1 MAKCIG
7 FERDAHMTKT
17 FKLQPGD
24 IITPRYVQ
32 LASEGRIVFAD
43 QRELQ
48 IEREAIRR
56 ANIAIERRERESERR
71 GAFMEWLKKII
82 G

>member
-1 MAKCIG
+1 MSKCIG

-43 QRELQ
+43 QRE
-48 IEREAIRR
+48 IEREALRK
-56 ANIAIERRERESERR
+56 ANIAIERRERAQERES
-71 GAFMEWLKKII
+71 AFWGWVKKII

>member
-1 MAKCIG
+1 MSKCHG
-7 FERDAHMTKT
+7 FERSAHERKV
-17 FKLQPGD
+17 FHLQPGD

-32 LASEGRIVFAD
+32 LASEGRVIFAD
-43 QRELQ
+43 QREIQ

-56 ANIAIERRERESERR
+56 ANIAIERREREGERR
-71 GAFMEWLKKII
+71 SEFMDWIKKIL

>member
-43 QRELQ
+43 QREIL
-48 IEREAIRR
+48 IEREAIRK
-56 ANIAIERRERESERR
+56 ANIAIERREREGERR
-71 GAFMEWLKKII
+71 SAFMDWIKKIL